1 MVGDVGAGAQAL
13 SSSQLL
19 SNELGW
25 PLSLVLRRKLLS
37 PPEFPEQEIGVSLL
51 SIVAC

>member
-1 MVGDVGAGAQAL
+1 MVGDVGAGAQA